1 MTFTADK
8 GGLINTNFR
17 YPTGI
22 GAAEILVGLQKA
34 TAMMNVEIK
43 QGREMVPH
51 YVDPSDP
58 IVTTLM
64 DVYRQQTGDT
74 DAQPEVVG
82 GGTYGRLMKR
92 GVAFGAIPRYT
103 RPSSRWFQPED
114 DLSGVSIYGQA
125 TYELTK

>member
-1 MTFTADK
+1 
-8 GGLINTNFR
+8 
-17 YPTGI
+17 
-22 GAAEILVGLQKA
+22 
-34 TAMMNVEIK
+34 MMNAEIK

-92 GVAFGAIPRYT
+92 GVAFGALFPGT
-103 RPSSRWFQPED
+103 QDTMHQADEFQPED
-114 DLSGVSIYGQA
+114 DLIKAMSIYGQA